1 MQVANPI
8 YDTVFKYLMSDS
20 RIAKAI
26 LSSIIGEKIEEL
38 DFQPQEYTL
47 KAGIDKTEIDRTLE
61 QLRVCR
67 IDFGAKIKTDNGY
80 KTVIIELQKAKL
92 STDIMRFRQ
101 YLGKMYENP
110 ENSYEV
116 KSNSD
121 KLPNQKKARQIYCIY
136 FLNYE
141 VGFGDRPVI
150 EVGYIV
156 RDRWTKQEIT
166 EKNEFIESLTHNSWI
181 IQVQKLKGK
190 RRDETEKLLSIFDQD
205 NLTNDQHILN
215 VDDSQFPEKYRFII
229 KKLREAFE
237 SEQVREEMRAED
249 DFFNELL
256 NLQKQLEKEIEEN
269 KKKDEELER
278 KDEELEKERE
288 ENKKKDEEN
297 AKLKEELEKYKKLY
311 EGQNK

>member
-20 RIAKAI
+20 RIAKVI

-92 STDIMRFRQ
+92 STDIMRFRR

-121 KLPNQKKARQIYCIY
+121 KIPNQKRQIYCIY

-278 KDEELEKERE
+278 KNEELEKER
-288 ENKKKDEEN
+288 DEN
-297 AKLKEELEKYKKLY
+297 AKLKEELERYKKLY
-311 EGQNK
+311 EKQNK